1 MALNWKTAQKNE
13 KKFWEDIFVNEKRD
27 DVYSK
32 SENTSWEH
40 FTLEVIKRHKININ
54 ILNEKTILDL
64 GSGPA
69 GVAKGLE
76 ILLEKNILK
85 NLSIIAVDPLMDFYK
100 NEIRILKESRNLK
113 LLSNKGE
120 NIDIPDNSIDIIFST
135 NVLDHC
141 ENPDEVIKEC
151 FRILKPG
158 GLFLPSL
165 HLIYDYLKPVSKLI
179 KYVDKNH
186 PNHFVMSSMKKKF
199 NKLLF
204 ECDVVSKYSIRED
217 QTLFSFKNIFK
228 SRDKL
233 RALKRYLSNYVL
245 YTCYFFIKKK

>member
-1 MALNWKTAQKNE
+1 MALNWKSAQKNE
-13 KKFWEDIFVNEKRD
+13 KKFWEDIYVNDKQD

-32 SENTSWEH
+32 SNNGGWEL
-40 FTLEVIKRHKININ
+40 FTLEVLERHKVDINF
-54 ILNEKTILDL
+54 LNDKIILDL

-76 ILLEKNILK
+76 MLFEKNILK
-85 NLSIIAVDPLMDFYK
+85 NISIIAVDPLMDFYK
-100 NEIRILKESRNLK
+100 NEIGILKESSNLK
-113 LLSNKGE
+113 LLNNKGE
-120 NIDIPDNSIDIIFST
+120 NIDIPDNSVDIIFST

-141 ENPDEVIKEC
+141 ENPEDVIKEC

-179 KYVDKNH
+179 KYFDKNH
-186 PNHFVMSSMKKKF
+186 PHHFVMSSMKKKF
-199 NKLLF
+199 NKSLF

-217 QTLFSFKNIFK
+217 QKLFSFRNIFRSK
-228 SRDKL
+228 DKL
-233 RALKRYLSNYVL
+233 RAFKRYLSNYVL
-245 YTCYFFIKKK
+245 YTCYFLIKKK